1 MYCLLK
7 SQIILVNPFLKRKIW
22 RCFFQSL
29 SLLPNQ
35 YTYYK
40 NNVYCLGIE
49 RQIECVCVCI
59 ACKNLSLALPKDC
72 RAILTDYLHRRK
84 QLFLLQVYQ
93 YIVLCTGPSS
103 FRGKGAVKPTFGGK
117 SKKFRSQKYRP
128 KFQMLF
134 EQNIASNVTRN
145 EESKHIKF

>member
-22 RCFFQSL
+22 RCYFQSL

-49 RQIECVCVCI
+49 RQIECVCVCMA

-93 YIVLCTGPSS
+93 YIVQYVHRALLVQGEGGSKAN
-103 FRGKGAVKPTFGGK
+103 FWGKI
-117 SKKFRSQKYRP
+117 KKIQIP
-128 KFQMLF
+128 KIQAK
-134 EQNIASNVTRN
+134 ISNV
-145 EESKHIKF
+145 I